1 VPREVLPEMVRQVTE
16 IGRRQELI
24 IGVLLHAGDG
34 NLHPQI
40 VFNPRD
46 TEQLARV
53 RRAQEEIVRAALSLG
68 GAMTGEHGVGSE
80 KRHFMNLVFG
90 PGELALM
97 AGIKRAFDPR
107 GLMNPGKLLPDET
120 PEEAERPAVP
130 EGTFE
135 QVAPEITVRDE
146 QGRWRPRDY
155 EAVSKFLALANRDG
169 RPVRIMGAGI
179 GLDLRSP
186 LPTGQAEPEREV
198 LCTLSLGRLLHLE
211 AANLTVTV
219 QAGMRLGE
227 LQQALA
233 EAGQWWPVIPPG
245 GAEATIG
252 GILAGGMSGPLAAR
266 YGRLQDLVTGVKFAL
281 PSGEVLRF
289 GLPCVKNVAGY
300 AVERLMV
307 GSRGTLGALLELTLR
322 TLPLP
327 ERRQTVR
334 VTGGDLETFRVRLQA
349 NGTRPAAVESQG
361 EGLLV
366 ALQGMES
373 EVEALEETVAALASE
388 TGAEPQPAEE
398 ELWTLVAA
406 GRRERLAPPPP
417 GAEEFSRRLKEL
429 FDPRGILPGP

>member
-1 VPREVLPEMVRQVTE
+1 
-16 IGRRQELI
+16 
-24 IGVLLHAGDG
+24 
-34 NLHPQI
+34 
-40 VFNPRD
+40 
-46 TEQLARV
+46 
-53 RRAQEEIVRAALSLG
+53 
-68 GAMTGEHGVGSE
+68 
-80 KRHFMNLVFG
+80 
-90 PGELALM
+90 
-97 AGIKRAFDPR
+97 
-107 GLMNPGKLLPDET
+107 
-120 PEEAERPAVP
+120 
-130 EGTFE
+130 
-135 QVAPEITVRDE
+135 
-146 QGRWRPRDY
+146 
-155 EAVSKFLALANRDG
+155 
-169 RPVRIMGAGI
+169 
-179 GLDLRSP
+179 
-186 LPTGQAEPEREV
+186 
-198 LCTLSLGRLLHLE
+198 
-211 AANLTVTV
+211 
-219 QAGMRLGE
+219 MRLGE

-349 NGTRPAAVESQG
+349 NGTRPAAVEPQG